1 LIGCGYCQ
9 WQRGFWVE
17 SSVSVNAPKK
27 AFIRLGTNVFSD
39 TAGNHIQFKYCPMCG
54 KPLPS
59 PPDNGGGRVNILAVL
74 FPNRKTQRSN
84 IIISEQGVNNH
95 GKD

>member
-59 PPDNGGGRVNILAVL
+59 PPDNGGVGSTSLPYFFRI
-74 FPNRKTQRSN
+74 
-84 IIISEQGVNNH
+84 
-95 GKD
+95 GKLKEVTS